1 MQRIIKT
8 ILLISIGLLFS
19 CTLFRPKCPIP
30 NCKIRQ
36 EHRHALTFSEDV
48 KKGKWSLEKQGEK
61 WAQEN
66 DTTLQNNLDEESASG
81 LEESDSTSTPHE
93 EKLSRKEKRRRRKLE
108 KELAKAEK
116 EEQERKEAEEI
127 AAQNALLDNPQEIE
141 EDPEKP
147 EKKKK
152 KKRKKD
158 KGLSDEEKLAMEEEL
173 YADDSQYHS
182 SDTDALSDEELAE
195 REKVS
200 DQEAKAAEKAGKEEG
215 EDILTYWRSRITE
228 WFRKNQKPKIGEYWK
243 KPKQN

>member
-8 ILLISIGLLFS
+8 ILFISLGLLFS

-36 EHRHALTFSEDV
+36 EHRHALVFSEEV
-48 KKGKWSLEKQGEK
+48 KKGKWSLKNQGEK
-61 WAQEN
+61 WEQEN
-66 DTTLQNNLDEESASG
+66 DTTLQNNLEEDGSETAS
-81 LEESDSTSTPHE
+81 SDSTGNAHE
-93 EKLSRKEKRRRRKLE
+93 EKLSRKERKRRKKLE
-108 KELAKAEK
+108 KELAKAE
-116 EEQERKEAEEI
+116 EEEKKRKEAEQI
-127 AAQNALLDNPQEIE
+127 AADNALLDNPRDLEAE
-141 EDPEKP
+141 NAPET
-147 EKKKK
+147 KKKK
-152 KKRKKD
+152 EKKKKD

-173 YADDSQYHS
+173 YADESQYHS
-182 SDTDALSDEELAE
+182 SDTDALTDEELAE
-195 REKVS
+195 QEKIS